1 MTQTRTIAGF
11 HAVASRIRRAPESV
25 KQIYLDQARS
35 DPRARD
41 LLKLAQSQGLRVIRV
56 PGNRLDG
63 MAKGVR
69 HQGLI
74 AIAEATQQPAALDD
88 ILGNLT
94 ELPLLLVLD
103 GVQDPH
109 NLGACLRVAD
119 AFAAHAVIAPK
130 DRACLL
136 TETAARV
143 ASGAAET
150 VPYLM
155 VTNLARSLR
164 ELKERGIWVLGAA
177 QDASEDVTTASLE
190 GGIAWAI
197 GAEGKGLRRL
207 TREECDRL
215 LRIPMFGAVESLN
228 VSVAAA
234 ILLHETRRRRAIG

>member
-1 MTQTRTIAGF
+1 MRTIAGF

-25 KQIYLDQARS
+25 KHIYLDQARS
-35 DPRARD
+35 DARARD
-41 LLKLAQSQGLRVIRV
+41 LLKLAESQGLRVIRV

-63 MAKGVR
+63 MVKGVR

-74 AIAEATQQPAALDD
+74 AIAETMPHPAALED
-88 ILGNLT
+88 ILGNLP

-119 AFAAHAVIAPK
+119 AFGAHAVIAPK
-130 DRACLL
+130 DRACPL
-136 TETAARV
+136 TEAAARV

-164 ELKERGIWVLGAA
+164 EIKERGIWVMGAA
-177 QDASEDVTTASLE
+177 QDASEEVTRAPLD
-190 GGIAWAI
+190 GGIAWTV

-215 LRIPMFGAVESLN
+215 LRIPMFGAMESLN

-234 ILLHETRRRRAIG
+234 ILLHETRRRRAID